1 MLTILNALELELLT
15 ASVSGGGPGGGD
27 SRRIHAT
34 LAIAEASCTVEL
46 LVALSLVI
54 YRGWVES

>member
-1 MLTILNALELELLT
+1 MAFELELLT
-15 ASVSGGGPGGGD
+15 ASGSGGGAGGCD

-34 LAIAEASCTVEL
+34 MAMSEASCIAEL
-46 LVALSLVI
+46 LVALYLVI